1 MNIYFKTLSLILFSI
16 FLVKASEAQ
25 DLVQVVRGKVV
36 DQQSG
41 SPIVGANVIILGTS
55 PLLGAT
61 TNVDGQFR
69 ISNVPLGRQNIKVSF
84 IGYEESN
91 LPEVLVSTGKEVVL
105 TISLRES
112 FVAMDEI
119 VIRASDQEKGKPL
132 NDMALISAQSFSV
145 EETSRYAATFD
156 DPARAALS
164 LPGVTGGGDDGT
176 NEIVIRG
183 NSPRGVLWRIEGV
196 EVPNPNHFAEEGSSA
211 GAVSMLS
218 NNMLSNS
225 DFFTGAF
232 PAEYGNALSGVFDIN
247 LRQGN
252 NETREYAFQAGL
264 LGLAFAA
271 EGPFSKNSKG
281 SYLVNYRY
289 STVDLFDKIGV
300 EVIAENEAVTF
311 QDFSFKFHLPTKNL
325 GTFSLWGV
333 GGASDYR
340 YKANPEDG
348 DYFDED
354 SQNRMGAFGLSNIFY
369 FNENTYL
376 KSILSYSILKNRF
389 LEDSLSQRIDT
400 DDSFNHDALRAS
412 ILLNQKFN
420 SRNTLKSGIIL
431 SQLGYDLTSKDRN
444 FRTNELVTEVATE
457 GSTQLVQLYS
467 QWQHR
472 LKENL
477 IVNSGLH
484 FSYFALNGN
493 TSIEPRASFRW
504 QFKSN
509 QAITGG
515 FGIHSRLEPI
525 SLYLAQDQLEDG
537 STVQPNK
544 NLNMTKAAHYV
555 IGYEM
560 NLKPDL
566 KLKSEIYY
574 QSLFDVP
581 IRPDFVTAPWE
592 RIASALNS
600 RDGYTTD
607 TLVNNGSGR
616 NYGIELTLEKYFTNN
631 YYFLITGSVF
641 ESKYKGAENVER
653 NTRFNSNHVANI
665 IVGKEFKV
673 GKAGNNTIGVNARV
687 IWSGGQ
693 RTIPINLEASIA
705 EGRTV
710 YEWNRP
716 FEEKL
721 PNYFRMDI
729 GLRYRKNKPNHASII
744 ALNVQNFTGRYNVLD
759 QYFSRSTGTIRT
771 DEQLGLFPN
780 ISYRIEF

>member
-1 MNIYFKTLSLILFSI
+1 MKIYFNI
-16 FLVKASEAQ
+16 FTFFFCALLLTFNSHGQ
-25 DLVQVVRGKVV
+25 NLTQVVRGKIV

-41 SPIVGANVIILGTS
+41 SPIIGANVIIMGTS

-61 TNVDGQFR
+61 SDMEGNFR
-69 ISNVPLGRQNIKVSF
+69 IANVPLGRQNIKVTF
-84 IGYEESN
+84 IGYEEST
-91 LPEVLVSTGKEVVL
+91 LSEVLVSTGKEVVL
-105 TISLRES
+105 NITLRES

-119 VIRASDQEKGKPL
+119 VIRASDQQKGKPL

-145 EETSRYAATFD
+145 EETTRYAATFD
-156 DPARAALS
+156 DPARAAMS

-271 EGPFSKNSKG
+271 EGPFSKDSKA

-311 QDFSFKFHLPTKNL
+311 QDFSFKFNVPTKNL

-340 YKANPEDG
+340 YKADPEDG
-348 DYFDED
+348 DYFDEE
-354 SQNRMGAFGLSNIFY
+354 SQNRMAAFGLSNVYY

-376 KSILSYSILKNRF
+376 KSILSYSSLKNRY

-400 DDSFNHDALRAS
+400 DETFKHNALRAS
-412 ILLNQKFN
+412 ILLNQKLN
-420 SRNTLKSGIIL
+420 ARNTLKSGIIFN
-431 SQLGYDLTSKDRN
+431 QLGYDLTSKDRN
-444 FRTNELVTEVATE
+444 LSTNELITEVDTD
-457 GSTQLVQLYS
+457 GSTQLMQVYS

-472 LKENL
+472 LKENFT
-477 IVNSGLH
+477 VNAGLH
-484 FSYFALNGN
+484 ISYFTLNGN
-493 TSIEPRASFRW
+493 ASVEPRGSFRW
-504 QFKSN
+504 QFKQN
-509 QAITGG
+509 QAFTGG
-515 FGIHSRLEPI
+515 FGLHSRLEPI
-525 SLYLAQDQLEDG
+525 SLYLAQDKLEDG
-537 STVQPNK
+537 SAVQPNK
-544 NLNMTKAAHYV
+544 SLNMTKAAHYV
-555 IGYEM
+555 IGYER

-566 KLKSEIYY
+566 KLKTEIYY
-574 QSLFDVP
+574 QDLFNVP

-607 TLVNNGSGR
+607 TLVNNGTGR

-631 YYFLITGSVF
+631 YYFLITGSIF
-641 ESKYKGAENVER
+641 ESKYTGADNIER
-653 NTRFNSNHVANI
+653 NTRFNSNHVANL

-673 GKAGNNTIGVNARV
+673 GKAGNNTLGLNARV

-705 EGRTV
+705 ENRTV
-710 YEWNRP
+710 YDWDRP
-716 FEEKL
+716 FEEQL

-729 GLRYRKNKPNHASII
+729 GLRYRKNKPKHSSII
-744 ALNVQNFTGRYNVLD
+744 ALNVQNFTARYNVLD
-759 QYFSRSTGTIRT
+759 QYFSRSTGTIKT
-771 DEQLGLFPN
+771 EEQLGLFPN